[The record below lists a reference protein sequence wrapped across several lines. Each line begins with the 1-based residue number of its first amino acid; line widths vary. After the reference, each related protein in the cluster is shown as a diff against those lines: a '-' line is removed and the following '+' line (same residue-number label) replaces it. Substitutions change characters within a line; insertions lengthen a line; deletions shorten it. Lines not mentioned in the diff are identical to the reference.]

1 MRLIFAILII
11 VALFCVADGG
21 LVAEIIGW
29 IAGGIIALLLIVGI
43 VAGALKAII
52 HLDFV
57 SAYNNNRGIIAVVI
71 IAIIIFVDSI
81 YIIKKLNN
89 ES

>member
-29 IAGGIIALLLIVGI
+29 IAGGIIVLLVIAGI
-43 VAGALKAII
+43 VAGVLKGII
-52 HLDFV
+52 HFFLE
-57 SAYNNNRGIIAVVI
+57 N
-71 IAIIIFVDSI
+71 
-81 YIIKKLNN
+81 
-89 ES
+89 

>member
-29 IAGGIIALLLIVGI
+29 IAGGIIALLLFIGVIAGI
-43 VAGALKAII
+43 IRAII
-52 HLDFV
+52 HF
-57 SAYNNNRGIIAVVI
+57 
-71 IAIIIFVDSI
+71 FI
-81 YIIKKLNN
+81 Y
-89 ES
+89 

>member
-52 HLDFV
+52 HFFLG
-57 SAYNNNRGIIAVVI
+57 N
-71 IAIIIFVDSI
+71 
-81 YIIKKLNN
+81 
-89 ES
+89 

>member
-52 HLDFV
+52 HFFLE
-57 SAYNNNRGIIAVVI
+57 N
-71 IAIIIFVDSI
+71 
-81 YIIKKLNN
+81 KLNI
-89 ES
+89 

>member
-29 IAGGIIALLLIVGI
+29 IVGGIIALLLIVG
-43 VAGALKAII
+43 VAAGALKGII
-52 HLDFV
+52 HFFLD
-57 SAYNNNRGIIAVVI
+57 N
-71 IAIIIFVDSI
+71 
-81 YIIKKLNN
+81 
-89 ES
+89 

>member
-29 IAGGIIALLLIVGI
+29 IVGVIIILLLMLGLFAGII
-43 VAGALKAII
+43 KAII
-52 HLDFV
+52 HFFL
-57 SAYNNNRGIIAVVI
+57 Y
-71 IAIIIFVDSI
+71 
-81 YIIKKLNN
+81 
-89 ES
+89 